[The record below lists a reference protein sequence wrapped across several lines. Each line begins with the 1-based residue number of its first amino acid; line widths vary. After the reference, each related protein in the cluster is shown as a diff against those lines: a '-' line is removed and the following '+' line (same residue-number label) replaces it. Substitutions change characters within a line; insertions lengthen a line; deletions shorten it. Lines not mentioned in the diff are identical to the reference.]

1 MTIIFVFFILE
12 LLIFICSVIF
22 EKLGNPTKFFS
33 AVSLVIVG
41 AALIITAANST
52 TQTNIETETSSS
64 NTDTTVA
71 KPHMYK
77 VVESTDTTIVIIGVA
92 ISTTTDMQIVD
103 TNTDIYYTIVVPTE
117 DKLEAGTAFEATLE
131 QFKKDFGDNIK
142 SEDKGGKDR

>member
-1 MTIIFVFFILE
+1 
-12 LLIFICSVIF
+12 
-22 EKLGNPTKFFS
+22 
-33 AVSLVIVG
+33 
-41 AALIITAANST
+41 
-52 TQTNIETETSSS
+52 
-64 NTDTTVA
+64 
-71 KPHMYK
+71 MYK
-77 VVESTDTTIVIIGVA
+77 VVESTDTTIVIKGEA